1 MKINMRICQKC
12 HRQYVEN
19 AFAECPYCTGQINSD
34 CEMSFVFD
42 DEGRFT
48 HTVDLSGGYTATDN
62 GIGHT
67 APPNVYGDYGGGF
80 GSTRPPKGYI
90 DTVDNMKPTEPP
102 RDGQRKEEERFQ
114 STTPNYVLNPTP
126 APAPTPKPQPQPDPD
141 RFMTVPVGEAIEPV
155 VGWLVAIDGT
165 LKGRDFSIKG
175 SSATIGRGSSNKI
188 QITEDNGVSREVN
201 CTIRYDY
208 RKMKYHI
215 VPNTAVTNLVRLN
228 GEEIVVPQ
236 DLRAYDRVGIGNTE
250 FLFVPLCGQ
259 QFGWGEERR

>member
-67 APPNVYGDYGGGF
+67 APPDVYIDFSGGG
-80 GSTRPPKGYI
+80 GSTRPSEGYI
-90 DTVDNMKPTEPP
+90 DTVDNMEKTAPP
-102 RDGQRKEEERFQ
+102 RDWQKEEEEIGK
-114 STTPNYVLNPTP
+114 TGP
-126 APAPTPKPQPQPDPD
+126 AFVVNGQTMPPPEPTPKPQPNP
-141 RFMTVPVGEAIEPV
+141 FITVPVGEVIEPV
-155 VGWLVAIDGT
+155 VGWLVAIDGK
-165 LKGRDFSIKG
+165 LKGKDFSIKG
-175 SSATIGRGSSNKI
+175 ASATIGRGESNKI
-188 QITEDNGVSREVN
+188 RITEDNGVSREVN

-208 RKMKYHI
+208 RRMRYRI
-215 VPNTAVTNLVRLN
+215 VPNTVITNPVRLN
-228 GEEIVVPQ
+228 DEEIDVPQ
-236 DLRAYDRVGIGNTE
+236 ELRAYDRIEIGNTK
-250 FLFVPLCGQ
+250 FVFVPLCGQ